1 MKNYTSEPE
10 KAKSRDKSKR
20 VDLYETFTGGNNSS
34 LSMSSLTSKEEK
46 LHYMELAGN
55 YRDIKP
61 VYAKLS
67 Q

>member
-1 MKNYTSEPE
+1 MKNYISEPE
-10 KAKSRDKSKR
+10 KAKSRDKSER

-46 LHYMELAGN
+46 LHYMELAAS
-55 YRDIKP
+55 YLDIKP

>member
-61 VYAKLS
+61 VYGKLS